1 MRNAAIIAEAGDA
14 APANETSRAISLT
27 FGAEEKLQLL
37 KKMVQMSQWYRLHG
51 CYRRRL
57 CKKADNPDDGVVNV
71 ADNVIDVDVDA
82 DVADVVSGAQTYR

>member
-14 APANETSRAISLT
+14 ASANETSCAISLT

-57 CKKADNPDDGVVNV
+57 CNPDDGAVNV

-82 DVADVVSGAQTYR
+82 DVADVVSVAQTYR